1 VALYSPHGTAFELD
15 VAGRTPGAVFSIVC
29 VSSSEKRR
37 KNMEI
42 KEMAKLVQEFTEKHL
57 MGEEAC
63 VTVIGNDIVLCT
75 KNRPAYFLT
84 GVRFDID
91 TPKII
96 LATAA
101 NMINRMVFNL
111 SPIETTAIVASTMP
125 RTKHI
130 KPRCGRQQQLQAH
143 S

>member
-1 VALYSPHGTAFELD
+1 
-15 VAGRTPGAVFSIVC
+15 
-29 VSSSEKRR
+29 
-37 KNMEI
+37 MEI
-42 KEMAKLVQEFTEKHL
+42 KEMAKLVREFSENHL
-57 MGEEAC
+57 MGDEAC

-96 LATAA
+96 LTTTA
-101 NMINRMVFNL
+101 NIINKMVFGL
-111 SPIETTAIVASTMP
+111 SPIETTAIVASTTP
-125 RTKHI
+125 KAKHTKARY
-130 KPRCGRQQQLQAH
+130 KRYQRLQAH